1 MLGTF
6 TSKDP
11 GIREIIVPDTAI
23 ASEAERYALVMAVID
38 FVNRMQSQGQYRR
51 WELPEEAMQIYHA
64 DYYYA
69 QVCNGGHSQFIGNS
83 RLNPFT
89 LADAEAGLKAMNA
102 GVFLDCFQKMR
113 IWVGANAEEAGQ
125 QNGFENRSEVLEEL
139 DNVFFEADRDKEKDF
154 YSYARPWVRSLK
166 CLKIVPQDQ
175 YQVEI
180 DKLTSLNPMGAQ
192 RADDTLVSSLNSSL
206 TNRLQMGLLIAGR
219 RADPP
224 LQIGGLT
231 AGSYETIDDKQV
243 IVWGVRTDQGIRFG
257 VEMDHAVLL
266 LEEKTVEVETES
278 GPQQQRR
285 KDLIIGASIDDVD
298 RAIDHV
304 LRHDIAVGAVA
315 ALRQKGYSTGPDW
328 IAYLGPVGEDSSQD
342 MAGYTIGIDA
352 ETEVQMVGGEIGV
365 ILMDQ
370 GNQQNNLR
378 LTPDAIATAKRA
390 MKERLDSDM
399 EILSSIAPGG
409 SVRATAPQPDQ
420 DVEAKASETAAPAA
434 PEPREERSLSQSDE
448 SETGWLEHHSEEEL
462 HLIDQDIRD
471 LHFRLEDP
479 LDAGV
484 SLALMAQD
492 PPAVLLEVGEPIE
505 EWEINDEVVDRVE
518 VMTSVGAMTA
528 SEFSAGVSLHTAEG
542 SQPRKTMMGATRRD
556 AIDAAVGASH
566 RYPVALGLF
575 ILLEQAGLADVFQ
588 GVAHFQTGGAGLP
601 EILLQNPK
609 IQDALAEPLL
619 EAMHSKP
626 GRRKKKKNKSPSE
639 HFVILFEGVP
649 GMALAHF
656 GEQRAVLMPF
666 TGETDSLFK
675 TVPVIPMEELLQEE
689 EVFVARLQS

>member
-1 MLGTF
+1 MLGMF

-11 GIREIIVPDTAI
+11 GVREIIVPDIAI
-23 ASEAERYALVMAVID
+23 APEAERYALVMAVID

-51 WELPEEAMQIYHA
+51 WEMPEEAMQIYHA

-89 LADAEAGLKAMNA
+89 LADAEAGLAAMNA
-102 GVFLDCFQKMR
+102 GVFLDCFQTMR
-113 IWVGANAEEAGQ
+113 AWVDANAEEAGQ
-125 QNGFENRSEVLEEL
+125 QDGFENRSEVLEEL

-154 YSYARPWVRSLK
+154 YSYARPWVRGLK

-180 DKLTSLNPMGAQ
+180 DKLTAQNPVGAQ
-192 RADDTLVSSLNSSL
+192 RADDALVSSLNGSL
-206 TNRLQMGLLIAGR
+206 TNRLQMGLQIAGR
-219 RADPP
+219 KVDPP

-231 AGSYETIDDKQV
+231 AGSYETIDDQQV

-257 VEMDHAVLL
+257 VEVDHAVLL
-266 LEEKTVEVETES
+266 LEEKTVEVETGN

-285 KDLIIGASIDDVD
+285 KELVTGASIEDVD
-298 RAIDHV
+298 RAIDHA

-315 ALRQKGYSTGPDW
+315 ALRQKGFSKGPDW
-328 IAYLGPVGEDSSQD
+328 IAYLGPVGEDASQD
-342 MAGYTIGIDA
+342 MAAYLIGVDA
-352 ETEVQMVGGEIGV
+352 ETEVRLVGGEIGI

-370 GNQQNNLR
+370 GNQQKSLKLR
-378 LTPDAIATAKRA
+378 PEAVATAKRA

-399 EILSSIAPGG
+399 EILNSIAPVDPAR
-409 SVRATAPQPDQ
+409 STEAQPIQ
-420 DVEAKASETAAPAA
+420 DVEAETPGPIASAT
-434 PEPREERSLSQSDE
+434 PEPRQKLSRPRGDG
-448 SETGWLEHHSEEEL
+448 SETGWLDHHSDEEL
-462 HLIDQDIRD
+462 YLIDQDIRD

-528 SEFSAGVSLHTAEG
+528 SEISSGVSVHTAEG
-542 SQPRKTMMGATRRD
+542 TQPRKTMLGVTRRNV
-556 AIDAAVGASH
+556 IDAAVGASH

-575 ILLEQAGLADVFQ
+575 ILLEQSGLADVFL
-588 GVAHFQTGGAGLP
+588 GACHFQTGGTGLP
-601 EILLQNPK
+601 EILLKNPK
-609 IQDALAEPLL
+609 IQDALAEPLQ
-619 EAMHSKP
+619 EAMNSKP
-626 GRRKKKKNKSPSE
+626 GRRKKKKKSPSE
-639 HFVILFEGVP
+639 HFAIFFEGVR
-649 GMALAHF
+649 GFALAHF
-656 GEQRAVLMPF
+656 GEERAVLMPF
-666 TGETDSLFK
+666 TGDTDNLFE
-675 TVPVIPMEELLQEE
+675 TVPVIPMEDLLHEE
-689 EVFVARLQS
+689 AAFVARLQS